1 MTNAATINASLDAVV
16 AHVGD
21 PGPVVYDRLF
31 ADYPDTLAL
40 FFLDRDGSRREHML
54 SVTFETLL
62 DFIGDRAFAANMLR
76 CEVINHQ
83 EFGVPPQ
90 TFTQF
95 FVVMRDAFRDLL
107 GAEWTAD
114 YDAAWTALL
123 NELAEAVT
131 VAA

>member
-1 MTNAATINASLDAVV
+1 MTDTVNAAIIASLDAVV
-16 AHVGD
+16 TRVGD

-40 FFLDRDGSRREHML
+40 FFLDRDGMRREHML
-54 SVTFETLL
+54 SVTFEALL
-62 DFIGDRAFAANMLR
+62 DFIGDRNFAANMLR

-83 EFGVPPQ
+83 ELGVPPE

-107 GAEWTAD
+107 GADWRRE
-114 YDAAWTALL
+114 YDAAWAAVLA
-123 NELAEAVT
+123 ELAQE

>member
-1 MTNAATINASLDAVV
+1 MSVADAVTASLDAVV
-16 AHVGD
+16 ARVGD

-40 FFLDRDGSRREHML
+40 FFLDRDGTRRDHML

-62 DFIGDRAFAANMLR
+62 DFLGDRNFAANMLR

-83 EFGVPPQ
+83 EFGVPPE
-90 TFTQF
+90 TFTRF

-107 GAEWTAD
+107 GPDWTAD
-114 YDAAWTALL
+114 FDTAWATVLD
-123 NELAEAVT
+123 ELAEAVAI
-131 VAA
+131 AA